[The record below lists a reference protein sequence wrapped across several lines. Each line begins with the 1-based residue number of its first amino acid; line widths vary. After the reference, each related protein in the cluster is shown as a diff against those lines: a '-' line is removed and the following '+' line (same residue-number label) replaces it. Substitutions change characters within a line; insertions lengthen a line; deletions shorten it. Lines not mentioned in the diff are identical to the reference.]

1 MLVLQKAARECVRA
15 YCSLVMG
22 KKNNNHSQ
30 QKIFSSSDTVFK
42 CIISS
47 TQLIWII
54 RLSTFVLLFMPWFCT
69 DNHFATN
76 TPWSQTDISM
86 LQTCNPL
93 QIAERGCKMILW
105 GRRSLYL
112 VSTLPYSL
120 PPAPP
125 SISGKLLYM
134 GGYGTER
141 LGYSLNYLCKVSS
154 LYAFETQFEGLVL
167 LFPQGLWFTRVT
179 TRDHYLITTPAPSSG
194 TAG

>member
-1 MLVLQKAARECVRA
+1 
-15 YCSLVMG
+15 
-22 KKNNNHSQ
+22 
-30 QKIFSSSDTVFK
+30 
-42 CIISS
+42 
-47 TQLIWII
+47 
-54 RLSTFVLLFMPWFCT
+54 MPWFCT

-76 TPWSQTDISM
+76 PPWSQPDITM

-93 QIAERGCKMILW
+93 QIAERGCKMISW
-105 GRRSLYL
+105 GHHSFYL

-120 PPAPP
+120 PLAPP

-179 TRDHYLITTPAPSSG
+179 TRDHYLIITPAPSGGLLGSSCKPASFMLQKCLPADRHSLIQM
-194 TAG
+194 TYKCVLTICRIIVLLFPEAGIPQSQIGSEIT